1 MSGTQT
7 LYAIP
12 TPFTPGG
19 RSYLIKILN
28 TASVNALRPGMM
40 KGIYSISKAAV
51 VNTTKAL
58 AKECSTLGICV
69 NALVPGLKHHIC
81 WRVVWAGRDIQ
92 TRNGIDTDGA
102 PCHCKFCWPGGQ
114 CWGCLQALRPD
125 NEQM

>member
-1 MSGTQT
+1 MRYNMSGTQT

-28 TASVNALRPGMM
+28 TASVNALQPGMI

-58 AKECSTLGICV
+58 AKERSTLGICV
-69 NALVPGLKHHIC
+69 NALVPGLKNHIR
-81 WRVVWAGRDIQ
+81 WRVVRAGRDIQ
-92 TRNGIDTDGA
+92 AVTESIPMGRLATENFVGLVGSVGA
-102 PCHCKFCWPGGQ
+102 ACKP
-114 CWGCLQALRPD
+114 
-125 NEQM
+125 